1 MEEDFYYIELF
12 EIYKGLLTERQRE
25 AFSSHYL
32 FDLSLSEIAESAG
45 TSRQSVLDSVK
56 KVKEKLITF
65 EKELRIKEIIDGVYN
80 VALSVEDKVLSSKLK
95 EIIGR

>member
-1 MEEDFYYIELF
+1 MREDFYYTELY

-32 FDLSLSEIAESAG
+32 FDLSLSEIAEGAG
-45 TSRQSVLDSVK
+45 TTRQSVMDTIK
-56 KVKEKLITF
+56 KVKEKLLSL
-65 EKELRIKEIIDGVYN
+65 EKELKIKEITDGI
-80 VALSVEDKVLSSKLK
+80 LSVAEEINNQEISLKLK